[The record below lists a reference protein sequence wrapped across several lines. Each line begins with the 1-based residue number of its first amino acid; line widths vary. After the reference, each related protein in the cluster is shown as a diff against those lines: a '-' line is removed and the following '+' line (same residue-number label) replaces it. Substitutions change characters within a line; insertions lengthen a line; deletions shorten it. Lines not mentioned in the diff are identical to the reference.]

1 MTFLRLTLFSLIT
14 LPAVAQNRMISG
26 YVQDAE
32 THNALAFCNVI
43 LLPYQTGAITDNQG
57 SFKMTIPS
65 DASLPTLI
73 FSYVGY
79 KNDTLSL
86 WPGQDK
92 YAVYLKPAKGTLQE
106 VVVTGVSKLTLLRES
121 PISISGVS
129 SRSLEKAAESNII
142 DVLTKNVPG
151 LNAVKTG
158 PNISKPFIRGL
169 GYNRVL
175 TLYDGIRQEGQQ
187 WGDEHGIEVDSYHME
202 RAEIIKGP
210 ASLMYG
216 SDAVAGVV
224 SLFPFVHRAKDGR
237 IRGKFISEYQS
248 NNHLMGYG
256 LRLGYGKGHWMTNV
270 QGSFRLAGNY
280 TNKIDKTVYN
290 TGFSEKNASGSVG
303 YSSSKGISQLNLTW
317 YDNLQGIPDGS
328 RDSLT
333 RRFTRQVDEFP
344 TDNVKNRPM
353 VPDNEL
359 HSYQLSPLH
368 QHIQH
373 ARIYSNHHYQIGKGD
388 MDGSLGFQQNIR
400 REYNHPRSPG
410 QPGLYVRLNTMNYG
424 VRYHL
429 PEFSSLQIS
438 LGING
443 MVQDNKNKDA
453 TDFPIPDYR
462 LLDVGS
468 FGVAKWK
475 HKRWT
480 VSGGGRYDFRKVK
493 GNDFYVRQNATSG
506 SGEQVFLPDTAQ
518 AHLQFPALS
527 KEYGGVS
534 WSLGSTFLVTDNIGI
549 KVNAAQGYRAPSITE
564 IASAGLDP
572 GAHIL
577 YLGNRNFVPEF
588 NLQEDIGVSVD
599 FKEYAASFS
608 FFNNNIRHYIYLAQA
623 VDAQGHPLVLDG
635 GNKVFQYQQA
645 SAQLYG
651 MEASLNIHPQ
661 RMKGFDMSSNF
672 SVVYGFN
679 RKEGYKRA
687 GVKGEYLP
695 FIPPVKILSTITQE
709 IKTKRKFIPAINLK
723 AEVEYN
729 AGQNRFL
736 ALSQTETY
744 TPGYALFNAAL
755 GFVVR
760 DDKKPG
766 IQFQFQ
772 VNNLLDAAYQS
783 NLSRLKYF
791 EYYASSPNGRSGI
804 YGMGRSVCLKVIVPF

>member
-1 MTFLRLTLFSLIT
+1 
-14 LPAVAQNRMISG
+14 
-26 YVQDAE
+26 VQDAQ
-32 THNALAFCNVI
+32 THLALAFCNVT
-43 LLPYQTGAITDNQG
+43 LLPYHTGAITDNHG
-57 SFKMTIPS
+57 TFKISTPP
-65 DASLPTLI
+65 DATPAWLI

-79 KNDTLSL
+79 KNDTLTLS
-86 WPGQDK
+86 PMQTE
-92 YAVYLKPAKGTLQE
+92 YVVYLTPTNGTLQE
-106 VVVTGVSKLTLLRES
+106 IVVTGVSRLTLLRES
-121 PISISGVS
+121 PISISSVS
-129 SRSLEKAAESNII
+129 SKSLEKTTESNII
-142 DVLTKNVPG
+142 DALTKNVPG

-187 WGDEHGIEVDSYHME
+187 WGDEHGIEVDAYHME

-224 SLFPFVHRAKDGR
+224 SLFPFVHRGKDGH
-237 IRGKFISEYQS
+237 IVGKFISEYQS
-248 NNHLMGYG
+248 NNGLIGHG
-256 LRLGYGKGHWMTNV
+256 LRLGYGKHHWMANM
-270 QGSFRLAGNY
+270 QGSFRVAGNY
-280 TNKIDKTVYN
+280 TNKVDETVYN
-290 TGFSEKNASGSVG
+290 TGFSEYNASGSVG
-303 YSSSKGISQLNLTW
+303 YSSTKGVSNLNLTW

-333 RRFTRQVDEFP
+333 RRFTKQVDEFSI
-344 TDNVKNRPM
+344 DNVKSRPIAL
-353 VPDNEL
+353 DEEL

-400 REYNHPRSPG
+400 REYNHPSDPL
-410 QPGLYVRLNTMNYG
+410 QPGLFVRLNTVNYG

-429 PEFSSLQIS
+429 PEFSAFQIS
-438 LGING
+438 LGVNG
-443 MVQDNKNKDA
+443 MVQDNRNKDA

-475 HKRWT
+475 YKKWT
-480 VSGGGRYDFRKVK
+480 LSGGGRYDLRQVN
-493 GNDFYVRQNATSG
+493 GSDFYVRQNTPSG
-506 SGEQVFLPDTAQ
+506 FVKQVFSPDTTN
-518 AHLQFPALS
+518 AHLQFAALNR
-527 KEYGGVS
+527 KYGGVS
-534 WSLGSTFLVTDNIGI
+534 WSLGSTFLITDNIGI

-577 YLGNRNFVPEF
+577 YLGNRNFIPEL
-588 NLQEDIGVSVD
+588 NLQEDIGVSGN
-599 FKEYAASFS
+599 FKAYAVSFS

-623 VDAQGHPLVLDG
+623 VDSQGLPLVLAG

-651 MEASLNIHPQ
+651 MEASLDIHPQ
-661 RMKGFDMSSNF
+661 RLKGFDVSSNF

-679 RKEGYKRA
+679 RKEGYRNT

-695 FIPPVKILSTITQE
+695 FIPPVKVLSSINQE
-709 IKTKRKFIPAINLK
+709 IKTRGKFITTISMK
-723 AEVEYN
+723 AEIEYN
-729 AGQNRFL
+729 AVQNRFL
-736 ALSQTETY
+736 ALSQTETR
-744 TPGYALFNAAL
+744 TPGYTLFNAAV
-755 GFVVR
+755 GFAIH
-760 DDKKPG
+760 DNKKPG
-766 IQFQFQ
+766 IQFQLQ
-772 VNNLLDAAYQS
+772 INNLLDAAFQS

-791 EYYASSPNGRSGI
+791 EYYTRSPNGRSGI
-804 YGMGRSVCLKVIVPF
+804 YGMGRSACLKVIVPF